1 MDSYPPGGD
10 LALAMGM
17 IRWILEN
24 KRYDEKFLRHAN
36 KAAAKAG
43 GELSWT
49 NATWLVRTD
58 NGRFLRASEVGIGSE
73 DRFVALV
80 GGRPVALDPNDEV
93 NPVVGDLEVHTTLQ
107 GIPVKSA
114 FQLLKEAAFAHSLEF
129 YAEEAGLPV
138 ATIADLAREFTA
150 HGKKAAIDFYRGPIK
165 FTWGYYAA
173 QAIIILNFLIGNV
186 DHQGGLVKGG
196 GAWDGSGTK
205 EGQPFPV
212 DKMHPGPSPP
222 SGSS

>member
-107 GIPVKSA
+107 A
-114 FQLLKEAAFAHSLEF
+114 F
-129 YAEEAGLPV
+129 P
-138 ATIADLAREFTA
+138 
-150 HGKKAAIDFYRGPIK
+150 
-165 FTWGYYAA
+165 
-173 QAIIILNFLIGNV
+173 
-186 DHQGGLVKGG
+186 
-196 GAWDGSGTK
+196 
-205 EGQPFPV
+205 
-212 DKMHPGPSPP
+212 
-222 SGSS
+222 